1 MNGRYVLDSNIVI
14 ALFDQEVAVLEQMA
28 AASETIVPIPV
39 FGELYHGAFRS
50 RRSRANVARI
60 DALMQSH
67 TVVALDVDT
76 ARLYGAIKNQLRRN
90 GTPIPDNDI
99 WIAALAQQHGA
110 VIVTRDSH
118 FDAVE
123 NLAVVRW

>member
-1 MNGRYVLDSNIVI
+1 
-14 ALFDQEVAVLEQMA
+14 
-28 AASETIVPIPV
+28 
-39 FGELYHGAFRS
+39 
-50 RRSRANVARI
+50 
-60 DALMQSH
+60 MQSH